1 MYGQPPITRE
11 YLQDLARS
19 AASDFL
25 TNGTPLTDAVVKQA
39 SACGVTLTAE
49 HVRRICEMTYH
60 DTYER
65 MHKQASGAD
74 RYIVFDPP
82 DAVKA
87 SKVLRAEKVASTQT
101 RATPTTGGLMTEK
114 SASAPAR
121 HRFQPANAF
130 DQVLKTAS
138 ADHAK
143 PFSKAQGLRD
153 LKNIHDA
160 LKEAASSIEAEKQ
173 ASDSAL
179 LVARQE
185 LSKIAYSLAKDGVSA
200 DDILH
205 AGFSGVDWDSVS
217 EQSAV
222 KVASELSS
230 FLLSKEA
237 STSGLR
243 LTKTA
248 SAGDV
253 NPEHPLLQAFAKTA
267 SIEERRV
274 HLEIGLSQIKSDL
287 RYANEAL
294 TSALFGEKSASVSGL
309 LRGAKSLGK
318 SAVQIS
324 KEHPVLSTAAGAT
337 AVGLTVAAARKLDPR
352 NAPGGG
358 KK

>member
-87 SKVLRAEKVASTQT
+87 SKVLRAEKVASVQT
-101 RATPTTGGLMTEK
+101 RTTPTTGGLMTEK

-138 ADHAK
+138 ADHAE

-179 LVARQE
+179 LAARQE
-185 LSKIAYSLAKDGVSA
+185 LSKIAYSLAKDGVSVN
-200 DDILH
+200 DILH

-237 STSGLR
+237 STAGLR

-253 NPEHPLLQAFAKTA
+253 DPEHPLLQAFAKTA
-267 SIEERRV
+267 GIEERRV
-274 HLEIGLSQIKSDL
+274 HLEIGLSQIKADL
-287 RYANEAL
+287 GHANKAL
-294 TSALFGEKSASVSGL
+294 TSALFGEKSASA
-309 LRGAKSLGK
+309 RGNIHVAQNLGEGAVRIAK
-318 SAVQIS
+318 A
-324 KEHPVLSTAAGAT
+324 HPVLASSTGVTAT
-337 AVGLTVAAARKLDPR
+337 GVAMSADSKLDPR
-352 NAPGGG
+352 KAPGGG